1 MVSDHYDA
9 MKLQKEKYE
18 KEIEHLKN
26 ENDKIVKDQKD
37 SQGNAK
43 KFDEQLQ
50 STQEQRDNLQKEFD
64 MLRELQ

>member
-26 ENDKIVKDQKD
+26 ENDKIVKD
-37 SQGNAK
+37 
-43 KFDEQLQ
+43 
-50 STQEQRDNLQKEFD
+50 
-64 MLRELQ
+64 